1 MFHEIWKRLER
12 IQNVTHCLNTFSKGY
27 PSYQASDEEL
37 FSGYEYVANKNMAK
51 AAIQVSA
58 SAHDD

>member
-1 MFHEIWKRLER
+1 MFREIWKRLEQ
-12 IQNVTHCLNTFSKGY
+12 IQNVTFSKGY
-27 PSYQASDEEL
+27 PRYQASDEEL

>member
-1 MFHEIWKRLER
+1 MF
-12 IQNVTHCLNTFSKGY
+12 NKGD
-27 PSYQASDEEL
+27 PSYQASNEEL

>member
-1 MFHEIWKRLER
+1 M
-12 IQNVTHCLNTFSKGY
+12 FSKGY

-37 FSGYEYVANKNMAK
+37 FSRYEYVAIENMAK
-51 AAIQVSA
+51 AAIQESA